1 MGNKTSRPVSSECFE
16 SIRQLQ
22 RQESLKRQPSL
33 GDSSVADPLLVF
45 PPEVICLIFDLLP
58 PSSLV
63 LACRLV
69 CTSWKQ
75 LVDEPQIWQL
85 RMQRAHNFEP
95 RLAELLLN
103 WPQLCINTVCRP
115 NLIKS
120 VVDGKLSLQ
129 PWFLSARSWSEFSED
144 LSRTKQPEQSRRG
157 VGGGGHGWVVEEVP
171 ADYVTITG
179 TSEVMKENEGLTS
192 CYVTSFEWCCR
203 EQWVDLERAGF
214 SREIL
219 DTLQP
224 IIEITEWYCARG
236 DCGSIFNLRVDLL
249 DDTNKHMYTKESNR
263 SFFFSKETAQWQGSK
278 WHKVQ
283 HQFKD
288 YGKGVRYVRF
298 ADGGKDTKWWGGHY
312 GSKMAGARVR
322 IVFNTW

>member
-1 MGNKTSRPVSSECFE
+1 MGQNTSTGTSASKPVSSEFFV

-33 GDSSVADPLLVF
+33 GDSSVADPLMVF
-45 PPEVICLIFDLLP
+45 PPEVIFLILDLLP
-58 PSSLV
+58 LSSIV
-63 LACRLV
+63 LSCRRV

-85 RMQRAHNFEP
+85 RMQRAHNFDP
-95 RLAELLLN
+95 RLAELTHLN
-103 WPQLCINTVCRP
+103 WPQLYTNTVYRP
-115 NLIKS
+115 NLIRS

-144 LSRTKQPEQSRRG
+144 FSRTKQPERK
-157 VGGGGHGWVVEEVP
+157 GGDGWTVERTAAGCV
-171 ADYVTITG
+171 ITP
-179 TSEVMKENEGLTS
+179 EMLKDNEGLTS
-192 CYVTSFEWCCR
+192 CYTTWYGWGCR

-224 IIEITEWYCARG
+224 IIEITEWYGTRR

-249 DDTNKHMYTKESNR
+249 DDTCKHTNESNR
-263 SFFFSKETAQWQGSK
+263 SFVFSEETALFQGGH
-278 WHKVQ
+278 WHKIL

-298 ADGGKDTKWWGGHY
+298 ADSGKDTKWWMGQY
-312 GSKMAGARVR
+312 GSKMAGACVR

>member
-1 MGNKTSRPVSSECFE
+1 MQQDTSKPVSSEFLE

-22 RQESLKRQPSL
+22 RQESLKRQSSL
-33 GDSSVADPLLVF
+33 GDSSVPDPLLVL
-45 PPEVICLIFDLLP
+45 PPELIFLIFDLLP
-58 PSSLV
+58 LSSIV
-63 LACRLV
+63 LSCRRV
-69 CTSWKQ
+69 CTSWKK

-85 RMQRAHNFEP
+85 RMQRAHNFDP
-95 RLAELLLN
+95 RLAELTHVN
-103 WPQLCINTVCRP
+103 WPQLYNNTVCRP
-115 NLIKS
+115 NLIRS

-129 PWFLSARSWSEFSED
+129 PWFLSARSWSEFSKE
-144 LSRTKQPEQSRRG
+144 SKQPEQSRSG
-157 VGGGGHGWVVEEVP
+157 VGGGGAGWIVEEIP
-171 ADYVTITG
+171 ADYVVITG
-179 TSEVMKENEGLTS
+179 SSEMMKENEGLTS
-192 CYVTSFEWCCR
+192 CYATSYEWCCR

-214 SREIL
+214 SRIIL

-249 DDTNKHMYTKESNR
+249 NERMHKNESF
-263 SFFFSKETAQWQGSK
+263 SFSKETAQWQGSQ

-312 GSKMAGARVR
+312 GSKMAGACVR